1 MRSRIYHYK
10 LSGDDKKPKC
20 ALCDQ
25 QSMFYCNMN
34 DLYYCKYATSL
45 GMPESEAQEIVAES
59 FLYLQMQSSPDED
72 PLQKGDTFGVGF
84 S

>member
-1 MRSRIYHYK
+1 MCIRDR
-10 LSGDDKKPKC
+10 
-20 ALCDQ
+20 
-25 QSMFYCNMN
+25 
-34 DLYYCKYATSL
+34 YATSL
-45 GMPESEAQEIVAES
+45 GMPESDAQEIVAES

>member
-1 MRSRIYHYK
+1 MDDSDRKKIVLRIASK
-10 LSGDDKKPKC
+10 IQEDKTPHDEQDP
-20 ALCDQ
+20 LIIEQ
-25 QSMFYCNMN
+25 
-34 DLYYCKYATSL
+34 YCKYATSL